1 MYTLGTVLFS
11 KAYFRIDLSE
21 QMILFEVFAQRE
33 RKKTY
38 VKFLVVTH
46 FILRSFAAFR
56 MTVLRVSF

>member
-38 VKFLVVTH
+38 VNFLVVTH

>member
-38 VKFLVVTH
+38 VNFLVVTH
-46 FILRSFAAFR
+46 LFSDPSLRSG
-56 MTVLRVSF
+56 